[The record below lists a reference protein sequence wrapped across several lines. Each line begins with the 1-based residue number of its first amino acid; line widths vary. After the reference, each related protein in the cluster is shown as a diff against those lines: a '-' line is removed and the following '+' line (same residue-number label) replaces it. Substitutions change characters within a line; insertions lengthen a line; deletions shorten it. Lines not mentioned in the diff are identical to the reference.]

1 MGLYIRVTH
10 VEEQSR
16 STYIKCPQPPA
27 RNISLR
33 LCSAVLKASWG
44 GPSWI
49 RLKTIVQTWAIP
61 SWRPWLIQI
70 SKQQQSISRHHWA
83 GCSPAQ
89 PKTLTQ
95 NLGSPTVSGGWQL
108 QTRGAGQQILSPSL
122 CPSTALHF
130 SSPWAMASGS
140 HWCSL
145 RLHSTW
151 GPSKDKVSQEVFF
164 LCSQSQG
171 FQQRTLQE
179 KHRWLSGSI
188 QLLAR
193 ER

>member
-49 RLKTIVQTWAIP
+49 TLMTIVQTWAIP

-70 SKQQQSISRHHWA
+70 SKQQQCISRHHWA
-83 GCSPAQ
+83 GCPPAQ
-89 PKTLTQ
+89 TQ
-95 NLGSPTVSGGWQL
+95 NPHPKAGLTNSVWGLAATDKRSWSANPFSQPVSLHSP
-108 QTRGAGQQILSPSL
+108 PFSL
-122 CPSTALHF
+122 
-130 SSPWAMASGS
+130 PWAMASGIR
-140 HWCSL
+140 WCSL

-151 GPSKDKVSQEVFF
+151 GLSKDKVSQEVFF

-179 KHRWLSGSI
+179 KHRWILGSI